1 MPDGIRWVGL
11 DVHARES
18 TLAIFDQGTGE
29 LTTQAGGRPSARAVA
44 VAAWGG
50 AGRRGWC
57 MRRARPVTG
66 SRAVRGREGIELGVC
81 APSKTERPP
90 ADRVKTDKRD
100 AIRLA
105 RLLAAGE
112 LTLVTIPSVEREQL
126 RDLVRCREDIRVD
139 LMRAR
144 HRIGGFLLRREIYW
158 EGPGEAWSRK
168 HRSWLTS
175 VQFADTASQ
184 ATLADY
190 LHAHDVLIAR
200 RDQVEADLAK
210 LALSAP
216 CAPAVARL
224 RCLRG
229 IDTLSALGLCA
240 EIGEWD
246 RFDHPDQL
254 SVLPRDRPERAHQRQ
269 PAPAG
274 VDHEGRLDPRPAAA
288 GRGCLPLPSRPGGR
302 RGARAPPARAITAG
316 HQHRLARAASA
327 QRPLAPAQRRPAQTQ
342 RDRRR
347 RDRPR
352 TRRLLLGDRH
362 LGPHPDPAAP
372 ASLPAASPLM
382 HAASLPAEADAKHP
396 QEAHQLA
403 LNPPTTRCGW
413 RGGPSI
419 PARAQQLRDLSPE
432 HRPPAA
438 RSTLDGGRATNQG
451 LGVPSPRI

>member
-11 DVHARES
+11 DAHARES
-18 TLAIFDQGTGE
+18 TFAIFDQGTGE
-29 LTTQAGGRPSARAVA
+29 LTTRRVVGRPHELLAWLRAVA
-44 VAAWGG
+44 RPARMVYE
-50 AGRRGWC
+50 AGPTGYGLA
-57 MRRARPVTG
+57 RRARG
-66 SRAVRGREGIELGVC
+66 EGIELGVC

-112 LTLVTIPSVEREQL
+112 LTLVRIPSVEREQL

-175 VQFADTASQ
+175 VQFSDQASQ

-200 RDQVEADLAK
+200 RDQVEADLSK

-254 SVLPRDRPERAHQRQ
+254 ASYLGIV
-269 PAPAG
+269 
-274 VDHEGRLDPRPAAA
+274 
-288 GRGCLPLPSRPGGR
+288 PSEHTTG
-302 RGARAPPARAITAG
+302 
-316 HQHRLARAASA
+316 
-327 QRPLAPAQRRPAQTQ
+327 AQRRLGSITKAGSTHA
-342 RDRRR
+342 
-347 RDRPR
+347 
-352 TRRLLLGDRH
+352 RRLLVEASYHYRRGPAVGEALERRQRGQAPEIINISWRAQRRLNARWRQLKDTRRKPGGIVAVAIARE
-362 LGPHPDPAAP
+362 LAAYCPEIATRAPHPDPVPPSLSAGDP
-372 ASLPAASPLM
+372 LTHTASLPPKQTPS
-382 HAASLPAEADAKHP
+382 
-396 QEAHQLA
+396 
-403 LNPPTTRCGW
+403 TR
-413 RGGPSI
+413 R
-419 PARAQQLRDLSPE
+419 RL
-432 HRPPAA
+432 
-438 RSTLDGGRATNQG
+438 TN
-451 LGVPSPRI
+451 SR

>member
-18 TLAIFDQGTGE
+18 TVAVFDQASGE
-29 LTTQAGGRPSARAVA
+29 VLTRRVVGRPHELLGVLREVPRPARMVYE
-44 VAAWGG
+44 
-50 AGRRGWC
+50 AGPTGYGLA
-57 MRRARPVTG
+57 RRAQ
-66 SRAVRGREGIELGVC
+66 AVGIELGVC

-90 ADRVKTDKRD
+90 ADRIKTDKRD

-144 HRIGGFLLRREIYW
+144 HRLGNLLLRREIYW
-158 EGPGEAWSRK
+158 EGPGEAWSRR

-175 VQFADTASQ
+175 VRFSDHASQ

-210 LALSAP
+210 VAVSAP
-216 CAPAVARL
+216 CAQAVARL

-240 EIGEWD
+240 EIGEWG
-246 RFDHPDQL
+246 RSAIIPTSSPPTSGSSPQ
-254 SVLPRDRPERAHQRQ
+254 STP
-269 PAPAG
+269 PAPSAG
-274 VDHEGRLDPRPAAA
+274 SGRSPRPAPPTP
-288 GRGCLPLPSRPGGR
+288 GGCWSRPPTTTAAAPRSAR
-302 RGARAPPARAITAG
+302 RSSAANAGNHPTSSISPGAHSAG
-316 HQHRLARAASA
+316 ST
-327 QRPLAPAQRRPAQTQ
+327 PAQRRTAQTQ

-362 LGPHPDPAAP
+362 LDPSSRPDSADIPAGGRPPHARSLAP
-372 ASLPAASPLM
+372 TQAHPNR
-382 HAASLPAEADAKHP
+382 P

-403 LNPPTTRCGW
+403 LMLTTRCG
-413 RGGPSI
+413 
-419 PARAQQLRDLSPE
+419 
-432 HRPPAA
+432 
-438 RSTLDGGRATNQG
+438 
-451 LGVPSPRI
+451 

>member
-1 MPDGIRWVGL
+1 MVYEAGPTGYGL
-11 DVHARES
+11 A
-18 TLAIFDQGTGE
+18 
-29 LTTQAGGRPSARAVA
+29 
-44 VAAWGG
+44 
-50 AGRRGWC
+50 
-57 MRRARPVTG
+57 RRAL
-66 SRAVRGREGIELGVC
+66 AEGIELGVC
-81 APSKTERPP
+81 APGKTERPP

-144 HRIGGFLLRREIYW
+144 NRIGKFLLRREIYW
-158 EGPGEAWSRK
+158 EGRGEAWSRK

-175 VQFADTASQ
+175 VRFADHASQ

-216 CAPAVARL
+216 CADTVARL

-240 EIGEWD
+240 EIGEWE

-254 SVLPRDRPERAHQRQ
+254 SAYLRGRPLRAHHRCS
-269 PAPAG
+269 ATAR
-274 VDHEGRLDPRPAAA
+274 VDHQGRLHPRPPAA
-288 GRGCLPLPSRPGGR
+288 GRGRLPLPPRPR
-302 RGARAPPARAITAG
+302 RRSSARASTARARTRD
-316 HQHRLARAASA
+316 HPHLLACAASP
-327 QRPLAPAQRRPAQTQ
+327 QRPLAPAQRHPPQAR
-342 RDRRR
+342 RDRRC

-352 TRRLLLGDRH
+352 TRRLLLGDRY
-362 LGPHPDPAAP
+362 LPHGIRTDT
-372 ASLPAASPLM
+372 
-382 HAASLPAEADAKHP
+382 HTHHT
-396 QEAHQLA
+396 QEAYQLT
-403 LNPPTTRCGW
+403 LTLPEHSRCGW

-419 PARAQQLRDLSPE
+419 PGSR
-432 HRPPAA
+432 
-438 RSTLDGGRATNQG
+438 TTT
-451 LGVPSPRI
+451 PRFVA